1 MKRLWCLFLV
11 IALGFCFVGCGQAP
25 VEPEN
30 EAEIEE
36 DLDDQQ
42 AMLEEMESDPEA
54 EE

>member
-11 IALGFCFVGCGQAP
+11 AAFSFCCVGCGSSA
-25 VEPEN
+25 VDETTT

-42 AMLEEMESDPEA
+42 EMMEGLDTEA
-54 EE
+54 PPG